1 MIRCLIRII
10 QGLPPPVTY
19 SKTYLQNDIIN
30 KNRNYNNCK
39 IIIVA
44 NNTTTPIKTIPDT
57 TRLTET
63 KTVTVRITK
72 ITKINITETLRIWKT
87 KTVPTIITLITVST
101 TIIYT
106 VIVLIITITIRRRV
120 TDNILTAIS
129 SEDNPC
135 ITLFCSRNIVIVCC
149 TLIWKALCSYDWL
162 FSRWFSCC
170 WDGVL
175 VSAEFLEFSLFSKSG
190 VLQKIWIPL
199 YFERG
204 EFFFLIK

>member
-10 QGLPPPVTY
+10 QGLPPPVTF
-19 SKTYLQNDIIN
+19 SKTHLQNDIIN
-30 KNRNYNNCK
+30 NNRNYNNCK

-149 TLIWKALCSYDWL
+149 TLI
-162 FSRWFSCC
+162 
-170 WDGVL
+170 
-175 VSAEFLEFSLFSKSG
+175 
-190 VLQKIWIPL
+190 
-199 YFERG
+199 
-204 EFFFLIK
+204 